1 MGRVRTKFTKR
12 IVDQFLAKHRSK
24 FTDNFEKNKLAV
36 QELSDVRTKKIRNQL
51 AGYATKKVK
60 LSMNE

>member
-1 MGRVRTKFTKR
+1 MGRIRTKFTKR
-12 IVDQFLAKHRSK
+12 IVDQLLAKHGAK
-24 FTDNFEKNKLAV
+24 FTDNFNKNKAVV

-60 LSMNE
+60 LSMDE

>member
-1 MGRVRTKFTKR
+1 MGRIRTKFTKR
-12 IVDQFLAKHRSK
+12 LVDELLSKHRSK
-24 FTDNFEKNKLAV
+24 FTNDFNKNKLAV

-60 LSMNE
+60 LSMDE